1 MMKQVKM
8 RYRIWIYVLG
18 ILLAMSC
25 QRKAFQ
31 SDILHMLHIEAKEIK
46 LLDIYHQFGGLGEG
60 FILEEYSVSPEVVTD
75 FLYPTTKILPRK
87 NETHSWQKI
96 DWKQGPPNEYLE
108 ELFLLCLSYEDG
120 NEIITE
126 KLKELRQL
134 VEFPWV
140 YYAFYYYPS
149 LEIPELA
156 QMFILDSRTKKIYA
170 IEISI

>member
-1 MMKQVKM
+1 MKQGKM
-8 RYRIWIYVLG
+8 RYRIWIYVIG
-18 ILLAMSC
+18 ILMGISC

-31 SDILHMLHIEAKEIK
+31 SDILHMLNIEAKEIK
-46 LLDIYHQFGGLGEG
+46 LLDSYHQFGGFGEG
-60 FILEEYSVSPEVVTD
+60 FIVEEYSVSPKVVTD
-75 FLYPTTKILPRK
+75 FLYPTAKIIPRK

-96 DWKQGPPNEYLE
+96 DWKQGPPSEYLE

-120 NEIITE
+120 NEIRTE

-134 VEFPWV
+134 VESPWV

-149 LEIPELA
+149 LEMPELA